1 MSSINTPTYF
11 VQHPDGSHSMANPQP
26 IPEFDWKLKDGGPIY
41 PCRMPTGGKHSN
53 DEPEPTKLHF
63 GMSLRDYF
71 AIHAPEPTKQQVD
84 DYMSGWNVLDT
95 RLARAELRYLEADA
109 MLKAREGGSS

>member
-1 MSSINTPTYF
+1 MSTI
-11 VQHPDGSHSMANPQP
+11 
-26 IPEFDWKLKDGGPIY
+26 KDGGPAFPY
-41 PCRMPTGGKHSN
+41 TAANGCNEGGPGISV
-53 DEPEPTKLHF
+53 
-63 GMSLRDYF
+63 RDYF